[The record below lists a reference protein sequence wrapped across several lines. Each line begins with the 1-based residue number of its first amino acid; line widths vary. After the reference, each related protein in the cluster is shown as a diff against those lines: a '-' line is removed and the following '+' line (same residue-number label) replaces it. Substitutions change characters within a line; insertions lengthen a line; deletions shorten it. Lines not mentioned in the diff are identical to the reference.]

1 MGRLLS
7 APFLGAISSMWVV
20 ILVVDDEPSVCRL
33 IEQILKTAGHCVYTA
48 HTVDKAVAIA
58 DMLGHEL
65 DILICDIFLQN
76 GTSGVEVVRRVQP
89 LCPQASVILISGDFF
104 PDDDTPFKLGN
115 HHHLVLAKPFSKA
128 QLLEV
133 ITRAINQSEGTKT

>member
-33 IEQILKTAGHCVYTA
+33 IEHILKTAGHCVYTA
-48 HTVDKAVAIA
+48 HTVDDAVAIA
-58 DMLGHEL
+58 DQLGPDL
-65 DILICDIFLQN
+65 DILVCDIFLKN
-76 GTSGVEVVRRVQP
+76 GTSGIEVIRQVQP
-89 LCPQASVILISGDFF
+89 RCPQASVILISGDFSS
-104 PDDDTPFKLGN
+104 DDDAPFKIGN
-115 HHHLVLAKPFSKA
+115 AHHLVLAKPFSKA